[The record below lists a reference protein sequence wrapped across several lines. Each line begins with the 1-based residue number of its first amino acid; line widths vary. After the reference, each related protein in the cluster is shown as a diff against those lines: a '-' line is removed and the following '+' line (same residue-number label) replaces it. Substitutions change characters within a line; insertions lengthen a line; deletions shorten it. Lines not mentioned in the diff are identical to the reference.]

1 MNSTALLAQLQRE
14 AEQTTEDVRMLV
26 SGFSDEQLNRRPDA
40 ESWSIAQC
48 LEHLVL
54 TGEAYH
60 PRVNDVLEKSGSG
73 RKPYRPT
80 VFGRLF
86 LAMGGPR
93 VRLPLKAHR
102 LFQPSRDAIPDSA
115 GRLIEQQA
123 ELIDL
128 LSKAEYAD
136 LRTRVPA
143 PHLRLLSLNVG
154 ETLTMLVRHQQ
165 RHVAQAQRVRQ
176 EITK

>member
-1 MNSTALLAQLQRE
+1 MNSTALLTQLQRE
-14 AEQTTEDVRMLV
+14 AEQTTDDVRVLV
-26 SGFSDEQLNRRPDA
+26 SGLSDEQLNRRPDA
-40 ESWSIAQC
+40 DSWSIAQC

-60 PRVNDVLEKSGSG
+60 PRVVEVLESSANGG
-73 RKPYRPT
+73 AAYRPSI
-80 VFGRLF
+80 FGRLF

-102 LFQPSRDAIPDSA
+102 LFHPGRDTLPNSLQRFIA
-115 GRLIEQQA
+115 LQA

-128 LSKAEYAD
+128 ISRAKGAD
-136 LRTRVPA
+136 LRTRVTA
-143 PHLRLLSLNVG
+143 PHAKVLSLQLG